1 MRAYNASYNYFA
13 GMTDAAVAAYQKDAV
28 IGHRPTW
35 AMGVNAAGK
44 AQESRGRARRSGNG
58 NISIRSAS

>member
-28 IGHRPTW
+28 VGHRPTW

-44 AQESRGRARRSGNG
+44 AQAGERATAARTG